1 MEDYILECC
10 VDSVESALAAEKGGA
25 NRLELCGN
33 LIIGGTTPDINL
45 FLAVREKVNIKIHVL
60 IRPRF
65 GDFCYT
71 NEEFN
76 IIKRDIEMFKN
87 HGADGVVI
95 GILNE
100 DGSLNIDQMK
110 ELISAAGDMSITLH
124 RAFDVCRDPFE
135 ALEDSKKLGIHTILT
150 SGQKDNC
157 FDGKEL
163 IRQLIEKSVG
173 AVDILVGGGVE
184 DSIIKE
190 LVEVTKARSFHMSG
204 KIELDSA
211 MIYRK
216 EGVNMGLPLM
226 SEYKILRTDAAKIQ
240 KVKNFL
246 DFV

>member
-1 MEDYILECC
+1 MKDYILECC

-163 IRQLIEKSVG
+163 IRQLIKRSG
-173 AVDILVGGGVE
+173 GTVDILVGGGVE

-190 LVEVTKARSFHMSG
+190 LVETTKARSFHMSG
-204 KIELDSA
+204 KVELDSA

-226 SEYKILRTDAAKIQ
+226 CEYKILRTDAAKIQ
-240 KVKNFL
+240 KVKDFL